1 MPKEQPMKVIT
12 VGTINISKMPQSKR
26 DFLCAWLMEAMER
39 FYSDPANMAGFLEWE
54 ANLEKEKEDQHG
66 SNNQHLYPVV

>member
-39 FYSDPANMAGFLEWE
+39 FYSDPANMAGFLE
-54 ANLEKEKEDQHG
+54 KEKEEQHG

>member
-39 FYSDPANMAGFLEWE
+39 FYSDPANMAGSE
-54 ANLEKEKEDQHG
+54 
-66 SNNQHLYPVV
+66 